1 MKEHNYYMVNVTVY
15 SSKTCG
21 RCTVVKTQLEK
32 YDVSYLEKDVKG
44 EENEANMAYIK
55 ENYGTSLPVVEA
67 ADGTAFN
74 GLDMDKLNHI
84 LKTYGTKE

>member
-1 MKEHNYYMVNVTVY
+1 M
-15 SSKTCG
+15 
-21 RCTVVKTQLEK
+21 
-32 YDVSYLEKDVKG
+32 KG